1 MAFEWQMVDESI
13 QDADKIE
20 HWLQTQFEPF
30 AVEDGRVYMK
40 RMVNVERDDKASE
53 VLGEPSER
61 TTEVEVE
68 DVDSGGA

>member
-1 MAFEWQMVDESI
+1 MVDESI
-13 QDADKIE
+13 QDSDQIE
-20 HWLQTQFEPF
+20 HWLRGNFEPF
-30 AVEDGRVYMK
+30 AVYNDRVYMK